1 MMMLNLWR
9 TCLAALA
16 GMALLPVVALAQQD
30 TVPPPPGQQQAELVA
45 EREVFRYPLYER
57 RNPFRALVAGVEGAP
72 RFDQLRLMGIIYSD
86 DPGSSVAIVGT
97 SIVQLSEDA
106 TTVSIVEGRSWYLKV
121 GQSIGNIRVIEIRR
135 EQVVMEV
142 EEYGLT
148 ERKIMQLETRRLG
161 GTP

>member
-1 MMMLNLWR
+1 MTPNLAKSV
-9 TCLAALA
+9 LVALS
-16 GMALLPVVALAQQD
+16 GMALMPPAGLAQED
-30 TVPPPPGQQQAELVA
+30 TLPRPPGQQQAELIA
-45 EREVFRYPLYER
+45 EREVFQYPLYER
-57 RNPFRALVAGVEGAP
+57 RNPFKALVAGVEGAP

-97 SIVQLSEDA
+97 SVVQLSEDA
-106 TTVSIVEGRSWYLKV
+106 TTASIVEGRAWYLKV

-148 ERKIMQLETRRLG
+148 ERKIMQLDTRRLG

>member
-1 MMMLNLWR
+1 
-9 TCLAALA
+9 
-16 GMALLPVVALAQQD
+16 
-30 TVPPPPGQQQAELVA
+30 
-45 EREVFRYPLYER
+45 
-57 RNPFRALVAGVEGAP
+57 VAGVEGAP

-106 TTVSIVEGRSWYLKV
+106 TTASIVEGRAWYLKV

-161 GTP
+161 GTR